1 MALLGVIL
9 LLVGAGAGVV
19 AYLAT
24 RGAAGPVTV
33 TAFGLSRNASPIE
46 LVLYGAVA
54 VLLFALGWALLSAAA
69 RRRAR
74 LRRDERANA
83 RINEAEESA
92 ENARLEHERRFEEAG
107 LRDDDLRR
115 RESEL
120 AARHEGLDTRE
131 AELSRREAELRDR
144 EGPSRADVVTGRAEG
159 SVAEGTA
166 RWADDDR
173 SGAEGRSDRPQQ
185 PPATERPYDQDAT
198 DPTADRGGDRPHDGV
213 DHRADDRHHDR
224 ADEGLEDRTDERA
237 HRDTTA

>member
-9 LLVGAGAGVV
+9 LLVGAGVGVV

-24 RGAAGPVTV
+24 RGAAGPVTLS
-33 TAFGLSRNASPIE
+33 AFGLSRDASPIE

-54 VLLFALGWALLSAAA
+54 VLLFALGWALLSASA

-74 LRRDERANA
+74 LRREERANA
-83 RINEAEESA
+83 RIIEAEEGA

-131 AELSRREAELRDR
+131 AELARREAELRDR

-173 SGAEGRSDRPQQ
+173 SGAEGRSDRTQQ
-185 PPATERPYDQDAT
+185 LPATERPFDPH
-198 DPTADRGGDRPHDGV
+198 PTAPTADRPHDGV
-213 DHRADDRHHDR
+213 DHRADEAHHDR
-224 ADEGLEDRTDERA
+224 ADERLEDRTDERA

>member
-9 LLVGAGAGVV
+9 LLAGAGVGVV

-33 TAFGLSRNASPIE
+33 TAFGFSRDASPIE

-54 VLLFALGWALLSAAA
+54 VLLFALGWALLSASA

-74 LRRDERANA
+74 LRREERASA
-83 RINEAEESA
+83 RISEVEESA
-92 ENARLEHERRFEEAG
+92 ETARLEHERRFEEAG

-131 AELSRREAELRDR
+131 AELARREAEWRER

-159 SVAEGTA
+159 SVADGTA
-166 RWADDDR
+166 TWADDER
-173 SGAEGRSDRPQQ
+173 TAAGTHSDRTQQ
-185 PPATERPYDQDAT
+185 LPATERPYDQEPGGTGGTGDT
-198 DPTADRGGDRPHDGV
+198 GDTGDTVDPAAQRGDGYDR
-213 DHRADDRHHDR
+213 
-224 ADEGLEDRTDERA
+224 DERRA

>member
-9 LLVGAGAGVV
+9 LLAGAGAGVV

-33 TAFGLSRNASPIE
+33 TAFGLSRDASPVE

-54 VLLFALGWALLSAAA
+54 VL
-69 RRRAR
+69 RAS
-74 LRRDERANA
+74 A
-83 RINEAEESA
+83 RISEVEESA
-92 ENARLEHERRFEEAG
+92 ETARLEHERRFEEAG

-131 AELSRREAELRDR
+131 AELARREAEWRER

-159 SVAEGTA
+159 SVADGTA
-166 RWADDDR
+166 RWTDDQAGDHAGDQVGDRAGDSTVDPTVERGDRYDHDDR
-173 SGAEGRSDRPQQ
+173 YDR
-185 PPATERPYDQDAT
+185 
-198 DPTADRGGDRPHDGV
+198 
-213 DHRADDRHHDR
+213 DDRH
-224 ADEGLEDRTDERA
+224 A

>member
-9 LLVGAGAGVV
+9 LLAGAGAGVV

-33 TAFGLSRNASPIE
+33 TAFGLSRDASPVE

-54 VLLFALGWALLSAAA
+54 VLLFALGWALLSASA

-74 LRRDERANA
+74 LRREERASA
-83 RINEAEESA
+83 RISEVEESA
-92 ENARLEHERRFEEAG
+92 ETARLEHERRFEEAG

-131 AELSRREAELRDR
+131 AELARREAEWRER

-159 SVAEGTA
+159 SVADGTA
-166 RWADDDR
+166 RWTDDQAGNHAGDHAGDRAGDSTVDPTVERGDRYDHDDR
-173 SGAEGRSDRPQQ
+173 YDR
-185 PPATERPYDQDAT
+185 
-198 DPTADRGGDRPHDGV
+198 
-213 DHRADDRHHDR
+213 DDRH
-224 ADEGLEDRTDERA
+224 A